1 MSEVSTAYGNAPQAA
16 EKLTRSERQYGKPA
30 APVALQRSSILAVL
44 AVLAMGDRRP
54 LSMSVMAYAAF
65 PDYKFRSPQG
75 AALAVCRT
83 VRGLYD
89 DKLLAGASHG
99 YRITEAGLAVVA
111 QEQLQQARD

>member
-1 MSEVSTAYGNAPQAA
+1 MSEVSTAHGNAPQAA

-30 APVALQRSSILAVL
+30 APVALQRSRIL